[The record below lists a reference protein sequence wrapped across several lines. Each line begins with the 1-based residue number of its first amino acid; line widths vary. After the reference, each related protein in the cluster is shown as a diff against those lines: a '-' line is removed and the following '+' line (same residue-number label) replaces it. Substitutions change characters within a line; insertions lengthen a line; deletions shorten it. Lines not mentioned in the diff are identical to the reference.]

1 MARCNDCFNVL
12 TKNDSEC
19 YTCGLPAPWAKKAFW
34 RRTKEP
40 KPGPPVTPV
49 SNLLFVASIGLTLF
63 SFLSPNT
70 MSIRFGA
77 TLGGLLFVAR
87 IVSDRIALKQ
97 RLALSPVAVA
107 RLNYQVST
115 PRR

>member
-1 MARCNDCFNVL
+1 MARCNECNSVI

-19 YTCGLPAPWAKKAFW
+19 YICGLAVPGAKKPFW
-34 RRTKEP
+34 RRNNQVKAL
-40 KPGPPVTPV
+40 PPVTPV

-70 MSIRFGA
+70 LSVSFGA

-97 RLALSPVAVA
+97 RLALSPVT
-107 RLNYQVST
+107 VS
-115 PRR
+115 RFDY